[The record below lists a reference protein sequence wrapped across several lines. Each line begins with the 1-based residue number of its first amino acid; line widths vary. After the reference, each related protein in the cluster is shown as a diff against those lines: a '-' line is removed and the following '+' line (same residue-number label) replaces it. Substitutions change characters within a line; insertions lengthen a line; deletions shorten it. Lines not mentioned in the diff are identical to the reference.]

1 IIQAGGQIVR
11 YDMTSSEIIQ
21 TAALAAEPLVAAW
34 SPYGAQI
41 AYIAANNPSVLRIET
56 PLASLDE
63 LSRTLIRCDLEAET
77 TALFSEYIAS
87 GNMDGIVQQ
96 LDVSPETQMPAACRQ
111 DLLAIADALLP

>member
-41 AYIAANNPSVLRIET
+41 AYIAANNPPALRIET

-63 LSRTLIRCDLEAET
+63 LSRTLMRCDLEAET
-77 TALFSEYIAS
+77 TGLFSAYIAS
-87 GNMDGIVQQ
+87 GTIDRMVQD
-96 LDVSPETQMPAACRQ
+96 LESSPETQIPAACRQ
-111 DLLAIADALLP
+111 DLLAIANALLQ